1 MKHHVIRIFNCNN
14 RNLFI
19 SSLCSYK
26 NNRKEVNVKI
36 SDFITLFEKA
46 LKEHGDIE
54 VDNLYIS
61 KDQKIKLH
69 DSITGVEYSAKKNI
83 LSFVV
88 DKTSKKRKLKK
99 VDIQTIFK
107 SNTTGL
113 AKREGYIVNKKLFS
127 EVANEKTC

>member
-1 MKHHVIRIFNCNN
+1 MDRNIYVCPMGSWEVAMKI
-14 RNLFI
+14 
-19 SSLCSYK
+19 Y
-26 NNRKEVNVKI
+26 
-36 SDFITLFEKA
+36 DFITLFEKA

-61 KDQKIKLH
+61 KDGKTRLH
-69 DSITGVEYSAKKNI
+69 DNITGVEYIPNKNI

-107 SNTTGL
+107 SNTLGL
-113 AKREGYIVNKKLFS
+113 VKREGYIVNKKLFS

>member
-1 MKHHVIRIFNCNN
+1 M
-14 RNLFI
+14 
-19 SSLCSYK
+19 
-26 NNRKEVNVKI
+26 
-36 SDFITLFEKA
+36 EK
-46 LKEHGDIE
+46 LR
-54 VDNLYIS
+54 
-61 KDQKIKLH
+61 LH
-69 DSITGVEYSAKKNI
+69 DNITGVEYIPNKNI

-88 DKTSKKRKLKK
+88 DKTPKKRKLKK

>member
-1 MKHHVIRIFNCNN
+1 MKTAKAESVKHHVVRIFNCNN

-26 NNRKEVNVKI
+26 NNRKEEINVKI

-61 KDQKIKLH
+61 KD
-69 DSITGVEYSAKKNI
+69 G
-83 LSFVV
+83 
-88 DKTSKKRKLKK
+88 KTKA
-99 VDIQTIFK
+99 T
-107 SNTTGL
+107 
-113 AKREGYIVNKKLFS
+113 
-127 EVANEKTC
+127 